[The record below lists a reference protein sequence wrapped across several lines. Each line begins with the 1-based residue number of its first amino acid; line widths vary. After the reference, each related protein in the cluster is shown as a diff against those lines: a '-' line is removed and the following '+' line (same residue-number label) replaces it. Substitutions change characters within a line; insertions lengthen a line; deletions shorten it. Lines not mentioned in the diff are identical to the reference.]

1 MSSPDRFAVLRR
13 VLVTV
18 GVLVWAPYLLA
29 KYAMHSP
36 FPVGW
41 VLVIHIPCMV
51 GALVLRLLRTRP
63 EGFGAVREPEG
74 QGRSDDAAGHP

>member
-1 MSSPDRFAVLRR
+1 MPAGRAPRAPGEKRSSPDRFATLRR

-29 KYAMHSP
+29 KYALHSS

-41 VLVIHIPCMV
+41 VLVVHIPCMV
-51 GALVLRLLRTRP
+51 GALVLRLLKRRLNP
-63 EGFGAVREPEG
+63 
-74 QGRSDDAAGHP
+74 